1 VPEKIALLSH
11 LQEKGGSMFVLK
23 VTMAQGRTHEQKEAL
38 IAQLSQAA
46 ALHLDWPL
54 QDVRVA
60 IYEVG
65 DYEWGIGGR
74 SIAARRM
81 DSQSH

>member
-1 VPEKIALLSH
+1 MLI
-11 LQEKGGSMFVLK
+11 LK
-23 VTMAQGRTHEQKEAL
+23 VTMVRGRTPEQKEKL

-46 ALHLDWPL
+46 ASRLGWPL
-54 QDVRVA
+54 GEVRVA

-74 SIAARRM
+74 SVAARRN
-81 DSQSH
+81 DVQNH